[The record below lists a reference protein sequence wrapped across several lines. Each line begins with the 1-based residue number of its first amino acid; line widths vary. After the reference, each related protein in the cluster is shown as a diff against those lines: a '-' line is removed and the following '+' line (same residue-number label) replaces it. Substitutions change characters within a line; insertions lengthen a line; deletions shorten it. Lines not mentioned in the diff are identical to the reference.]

1 MLIEKV
7 LDLLS
12 GMMKTTCCIGL
23 EVLQQ
28 RSIGIR
34 VGHGQID
41 IQIHLFN
48 GMYKSIYI
56 AMKYI
61 YTYNQL
67 ARLDR
72 MEPLINKL
80 PHRTVSFTWKCPADH
95 MHHST
100 SLQAVL
106 AGRQSAVVA
115 GHSHQI
121 RIAASSLCGQVLWQ
135 YSASLG
141 PAAGNSFHMGW
152 YLVIDS
158 SQYMHGQLG

>member
-1 MLIEKV
+1 MHAFSYLVNLAHIPTNKPTNKQPNNNKSTKHTRHTLHTYIHIHINCCLVPEDCNVLVDDTDSRSDMLIEKV

-61 YTYNQL
+61 YIYIQ
-67 ARLDR
+67 
-72 MEPLINKL
+72 P
-80 PHRTVSFTWKCPADH
+80 
-95 MHHST
+95 T
-100 SLQAVL
+100 S
-106 AGRQSAVVA
+106 
-115 GHSHQI
+115 
-121 RIAASSLCGQVLWQ
+121 
-135 YSASLG
+135 
-141 PAAGNSFHMGW
+141 
-152 YLVIDS
+152 
-158 SQYMHGQLG
+158 